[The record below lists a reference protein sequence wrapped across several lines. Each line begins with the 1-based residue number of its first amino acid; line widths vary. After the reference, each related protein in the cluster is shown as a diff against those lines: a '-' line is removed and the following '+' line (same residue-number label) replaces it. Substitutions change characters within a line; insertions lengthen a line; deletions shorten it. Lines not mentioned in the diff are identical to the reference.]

1 MAVIS
6 GIGNVLLTILKWIL
20 KIVLGILRLVLEV
33 AKIFLLLL
41 NLVFYQDI
49 CYPVTKEF
57 REKLYSEI
65 ERAYAEAK
73 EKQQE
78 QAKEQS
84 QKQGKEQSQDKDG
97 FMKASGEPLPFR

>member
-41 NLVFYQDI
+41 ILVFRVFMAFVGAGTTRKGVWLMKFRFENYLKNRRLVK
-49 CYPVTKEF
+49 YFFAMKKLVT
-57 REKLYSEI
+57 
-65 ERAYAEAK
+65 A
-73 EKQQE
+73 
-78 QAKEQS
+78 
-84 QKQGKEQSQDKDG
+84 
-97 FMKASGEPLPFR
+97 